1 MTEPMTTL
9 TATKTPSNVWKVAYD
24 GLILGDDRGFAT
36 EELCE
41 QEITKRLAKD
51 AREAVILRPPPFVSS
66 GDGTML
72 ARWPNGLFD
81 EVAS

>member
-51 AREAVILRPPPFVSS
+51 AREAVIY
-66 GDGTML
+66 
-72 ARWPNGLFD
+72 ARHLLYQ
-81 EVAS
+81 AAT